1 MDKKAYSGAIGE
13 VYAAR
18 YLRQNGFDILSA
30 NYRKRFGEID
40 IVAYR
45 DKCIC
50 FVEVKT
56 RSGDM
61 IASPAEFVDERKQK
75 RISAVAARY
84 MQDEKDYT
92 ARFDVI
98 EIYLDDDGALIDI
111 NHIRNAFDL
120 A

>member
-1 MDKKAYSGAIGE
+1 MKRNAYSGIIGE

-30 NYRKRFGEID
+30 NVRGRFGEID

-56 RSGDM
+56 RSGSM
-61 IASPAEFVDERKQK
+61 LASPAEFVDERKQK
-75 RISAVAARY
+75 RIAAVAARY
-84 MQDEKDYT
+84 MQKEKDCV

-98 EIYLDDDGALIDI
+98 EVYLDEDGYLTDI
-111 NHIRNAFDL
+111 NHIRNAFEL
-120 A
+120 K